1 MVERWWL
8 EYMVQSADSADW
20 PCVGEGAVGGR
31 DVPEL
36 PEAAAAEEMM
46 GAEGGSVHIL
56 RPALERAALS
66 IQAEIMRIGEEC
78 RLHNLSPDLLRQQRA
93 WRKRRTETS
102 Q

>member
-1 MVERWWL
+1 
-8 EYMVQSADSADW
+8 MVQSADSADRS
-20 PCVGEGAVGGR
+20 CAGDGHMAGC

-46 GAEGGSVHIL
+46 GAEGGGVHIL
-56 RPALERAALS
+56 RPALERPALS

-78 RLHNLSPDLLRQQRA
+78 RLHNLIPDLLRQQRA

-102 Q
+102 